1 MAGSFTASV
10 KNWSEKAIRNAELVF
25 KQSVQDLFEL
35 ANRPVA
41 KGGRMRVD
49 TGFLRNSLTM
59 ELNGT
64 TFLGS
69 ADSYVLAVANLNLG
83 DSIFGGWTANYAI
96 PREFGARGQSPDFFA
111 RGAAMEWVSIVGA
124 NAAKLR

>member
-1 MAGSFTASV
+1 MATSFTASIED
-10 KNWSEKAIRNAELVF
+10 WSKKALRNADLVY

-59 ELNGT
+59 ELNGG

-69 ADSYVLAVANLNLG
+69 ADSYILAVSRLTIG
-83 DSIFGGWTANYAI
+83 DSIFGGWTAEYAI
-96 PREFGARGQSPDFFA
+96 HREFGTKSQSPDFFA
-111 RGAAMEWVSIVGA
+111 RGAAAEWVGIVA
-124 NAAKLR
+124 KNAAKLT